1 MERKLKMRVLIAK
14 PGLGGHDRN
23 AKKIAQGLKDE
34 GFEVVFTGLRQT
46 PSQIVDAALLYE
58 VDAVGLSLSDMVQGS
73 LATQMHSLIARDV
86 VLFGFGSIREEDV
99 PALLKSQGIMNV
111 VLFGGGSIREEDIP
125 ALTGAGLEAVFPAGA
140 SVTDMAE
147 FLRRRCA
154 LTGTY

>member
-1 MERKLKMRVLIAK
+1 MERKLKTRVLIAK
-14 PGLGGHDRN
+14 PGLGGHDRH
-23 AKKIAQGLKDE
+23 AKRMAQGLSEE

-46 PSQIVDAALLYE
+46 PGQIVDAALVHQ
-58 VDAVGLSLSDMVQGS
+58 VDAVGLSLSDESQTD
-73 LATQMHSLIARDV
+73 LAAQ
-86 VLFGFGSIREEDV
+86 V

>member
-14 PGLGGHDRN
+14 PGLGGHDRR
-23 AKKIAQGLKDE
+23 AKQIAQGLKE
-34 GFEVVFTGLRQT
+34 QGFEVIFTGLRQT

-58 VDAVGLSLSDMVQGS
+58 VDAVGLSLSDMIQGS

-99 PALLKSQGIMNV
+99 PALL
-111 VLFGGGSIREEDIP
+111 
-125 ALTGAGLEAVFPAGA
+125 GAGLEAVFPAES
-140 SVTDMAE
+140 SVEDMAD

>member
-14 PGLGGHDRN
+14 PGLGGHDRR
-23 AKKIAQGLKDE
+23 AKQIAQGLRDQ
-34 GFEVVFTGLRQT
+34 GFEVIFTGLRQT
-46 PSQIVDAALLYE
+46 PSQIVDAALLHE

-99 PALLKSQGIMNV
+99 PALL
-111 VLFGGGSIREEDIP
+111 
-125 ALTGAGLEAVFPAGA
+125 GAGLEAVFPAES
-140 SVTDMAE
+140 SVEDMAD

>member
-46 PSQIVDAALLYE
+46 PSQIVDAIVAQE
-58 VDAVGLSLSDMVQGS
+58 VDAAGLSLVHEGQVDLVAQV
-73 LATQMHSLIARDV
+73 I
-86 VLFGFGSIREEDV
+86 
-99 PALLKSQGIMNV
+99 ALLKSQGITDV
-111 VLFGGGSIREEDIP
+111 VLFGGGSLRKEDIP
-125 ALTGAGLEAVFPAGA
+125 ALRSAGLEAVFPDGA
-140 SVTDMAE
+140 PIADVAD

>member
-14 PGLGGHDRN
+14 PGLGGHDRR
-23 AKKIAQGLKDE
+23 AKQIAQGLKE
-34 GFEVVFTGLRQT
+34 QGFEVVFTGLRQT
-46 PSQIVDAALLYE
+46 PSQIVDAALLHE

-99 PALLKSQGIMNV
+99 PALL
-111 VLFGGGSIREEDIP
+111 
-125 ALTGAGLEAVFPAGA
+125 GAGLEAVFPAES
-140 SVTDMAE
+140 SVEDMAD

>member
-14 PGLGGHDRN
+14 PGLGGHDRR
-23 AKKIAQGLKDE
+23 AKQIAQGLKE
-34 GFEVVFTGLRQT
+34 QGFEVIFTGLRQT
-46 PSQIVDAALLYE
+46 PSQIVDAALLHE

-73 LATQMHSLIARDV
+73 LATQMHSLIARDM

-99 PALLKSQGIMNV
+99 PALL
-111 VLFGGGSIREEDIP
+111 
-125 ALTGAGLEAVFPAGA
+125 GAGLEAVFPAES
-140 SVTDMAE
+140 SVEDMAD